1 MKERDVFFVKVI
13 FLDWICFV
21 VKVYNNEN
29 NLMLLINI
37 FIFIFKKYRN
47 LFYDIYVYN
56 NIFYWFKV
64 VFVYFDDWILY

>member
-29 NLMLLINI
+29 NWMLLINI

-64 VFVYFDDWILY
+64 VFVYFDYWILY